1 MDGTGSVAAS
11 MDVAAEEYSCP
22 TSRPFL
28 LRPAP
33 ADFRARAAELGAWA
47 LKRHYRTGIRIINRW
62 YEETG
67 AVRLIEP
74 PMPVPADF
82 ADMVARTHQLGL
94 VRHYRVSNSTIRR
107 WLSETGLTPAQR
119 PRVENPRRMP
129 MPEEFAELAP
139 TLTRAQLADRL
150 GVSDTVILRWCQ
162 EAGVRPMRSPFF
174 RRKGGAVAWGEV
186 IPPVDADL
194 AAQAAQFLRRRFIVY
209 SCAILPAQE
218 RRGLPNKG
226 RDHYYVNGRGVMTAA
241 QMIEL
246 AEERGFDHRA
256 WARLGGGLGTLTQ
269 AWQAPGRA

>member
-11 MDVAAEEYSCP
+11 MDEAAEEFSWP
-22 TSRPFL
+22 AQPRPQ

-47 LKRHYRTGIRIINRW
+47 LKRHYRTGILIINRW

-82 ADMVARTHQLGL
+82 VDVVARTHQLGL

-107 WLSETGLTPAQR
+107 WLSETGLTPAPR
-119 PRVENPRRMP
+119 PRVDNPRRLP
-129 MPEEFAELAP
+129 MPEDFPGLAP

-162 EAGVRPMRSPFF
+162 EAGVRPMRSPFY
-174 RRKGGAVAWGEV
+174 RRKGGPVGQGTA

-194 AAQAAQFLRRRFIVY
+194 AAQAAQFLRRR
-209 SCAILPAQE
+209 
-218 RRGLPNKG
+218 KG
-226 RDHYYVNGRGVMTAA
+226 RDHYYVNGRGVMPAA

-256 WARLGGGLGTLTQ
+256 WARLGAGPGSLTQ
-269 AWQAPGRA
+269 PWAAPGRA

>member
-11 MDVAAEEYSCP
+11 MDVAAEDFSWP
-22 TSRPFL
+22 TPPRPP

-47 LKRHYRTGIRIINRW
+47 LKRHYRTGIRLINRW

-74 PMPVPADF
+74 PMPVPANF
-82 ADMVARTHQLGL
+82 AEMVARTHQLGL
-94 VRHYRVSNSTIRR
+94 VRHYRVSNSTVRR
-107 WLSETGLTPAQR
+107 WLGETGLTPAPA

-129 MPEEFAELAP
+129 MPEDFPELAP
-139 TLTRAQLADRL
+139 TLTRAQLGDRL

-162 EAGVRPMRSPFF
+162 EAGVRPMRSPFR
-174 RRKGGAVAWGEV
+174 RRKGGPVARGEA
-186 IPPVDADL
+186 IPPVDPDL

-226 RDHYYVNGRGVMTAA
+226 RDHYYVNGRGVMPAA
-241 QMIEL
+241 DMIAL

-256 WARLGGGLGTLTQ
+256 WARLGSGPNALTQ
-269 AWQAPGRA
+269 TWQAPGRA